1 MRLTA
6 SPDVTQVAAALR
18 ALSRDMD
25 DPYLMEDA
33 VLSRALAC
41 GAASAV
47 LAAEGVTPVG
57 VALYTAFPSTTRGRM
72 GAFVT
77 DLWVDAGQRGTGLG
91 RRMLAMV
98 RDEMVARWGGSF
110 LRLNYYADNPGAAGF
125 YARLGFQPKP
135 QEIWVTLEGE
145 RLGAL

>member
-6 SPDVTQVAAALR
+6 SPDPTQVSLALR
-18 ALSRDMD
+18 ALSRDMH
-25 DPYLMEDA
+25 DPYLIDDA
-33 VLSRALAC
+33 VMARALAC
-41 GAASAV
+41 GAAAAV
-47 LAAEGVTPVG
+47 LALDGETPVG
-57 VALYTAFPSTTRGRM
+57 VALYAPFPSTTRGLM

-77 DLWVDAGQRGTGLG
+77 DLWVDASQRGSGLG

-125 YARLGFQPKP
+125 YARFGFKEKP